1 MAKHHYMA
9 TAAIMASALAL
20 IGIAASAAGVGNAAP
35 AAGVGNAA
43 PAAGVG
49 NAAPAAGVGTLAPSM
64 VAAAPA
70 AVVTV
75 SPAVVPGPEALVI
88 MIRSSLVA
96 FSQANLTNNYAV
108 LSALASPSFR
118 AQNSPQRLSQLFEP
132 FRKNNIDLAPVT
144 YVAPLLSTAP
154 RVENGKLR
162 LIGYFPTQPMRVD
175 YDLTFEPVSGKW
187 QLFGLSV
194 NLKQTATDPANPPP
208 PQK

>member
-1 MAKHHYMA
+1 MQNAPTDSQGRHCRLKGINMAKHHYVA
-9 TAAIMASALAL
+9 AAAIMASALAL
-20 IGIAASAAGVGNAAP
+20 IGNA
-35 AAGVGNAA
+35 VS
-43 PAAGVG
+43 
-49 NAAPAAGVGTLAPSM
+49 AAGVGTLAPSM
-64 VAAAPA
+64 VTPAPVLVAPAPA
-70 AVVTV
+70 AVPTV
-75 SPAVVPGPEALVI
+75 SPAAVPGPEALVI

-96 FSQANLTNNYAV
+96 FSQANMTNNYAV

-194 NLKQTATDPANPPP
+194 NLKQTAAGPANSPP

>member
-20 IGIAASAAGVGNAAP
+20 IGNAASAAGVGS
-35 AAGVGNAA
+35 
-43 PAAGVG
+43 
-49 NAAPAAGVGTLAPSM
+49 LAPSM
-64 VAAAPA
+64 VASAPPAPA
-70 AVVTV
+70 AVPTA
-75 SPAVVPGPEALVI
+75 SPAAVPGPEALVI

-194 NLKQTATDPANPPP
+194 NLKQTAAGPANSPP